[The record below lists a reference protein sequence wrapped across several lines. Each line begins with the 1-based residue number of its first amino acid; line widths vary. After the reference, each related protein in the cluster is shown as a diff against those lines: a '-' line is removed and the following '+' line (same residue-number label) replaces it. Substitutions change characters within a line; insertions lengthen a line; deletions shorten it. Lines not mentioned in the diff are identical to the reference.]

1 MKSYIRKVFDDL
13 SFFSMTFLNS
23 YCGFDFEK
31 FIIFLICYKFEKN
44 ELFTF
49 SLLLLFKMLFLLV

>member
-23 YCGFDFEK
+23 YCGFDFEE

-44 ELFTF
+44 
-49 SLLLLFKMLFLLV
+49 